1 MCLKKDR
8 FQNYIITPE
17 SLPISTMPTG
27 SCSAKSHVRLHK
39 SSPLPLPPKKRSIA
53 NPIQSTKGV
62 CMAISYLI
70 FIYYSAKSPFL
81 RWNLGSL
88 FWGGFFLCVLF
99 LFCLFLIYE
108 TYSFLCTSIW
118 TTDLFREQP
127 KRQEIGQREP
137 FYVLISNWIFSIGLA
152 LNTILR
158 LEKVNLI

>member
-88 FWGGFFLCVLF
+88 FWGGFFCV
-99 LFCLFLIYE
+99 FCFC
-108 TYSFLCTSIW
+108 FAC
-118 TTDLFREQP
+118 F
-127 KRQEIGQREP
+127 
-137 FYVLISNWIFSIGLA
+137 
-152 LNTILR
+152 
-158 LEKVNLI
+158 